1 MMNTTIIILI
11 LSVVLNILLLWYIS
25 YALRKLLFISES
37 KGTFLLKI
45 KAFAENLEEVH
56 SLETFYGDLTLQSL
70 IRHSKDVLEEIKIYE
85 EIYDLTTAVEEE
97 EDAKEEEDQ

>member
-1 MMNTTIIILI
+1 MNTTIIILI

-45 KAFAENLEEVH
+45 KAFAEHLEEVH